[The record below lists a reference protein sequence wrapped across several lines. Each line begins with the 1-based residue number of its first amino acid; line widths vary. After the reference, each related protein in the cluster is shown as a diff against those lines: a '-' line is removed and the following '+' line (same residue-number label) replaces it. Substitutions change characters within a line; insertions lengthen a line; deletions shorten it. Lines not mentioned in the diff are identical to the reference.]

1 MLPTLLAHVVLRM
14 AHNGRLTVLT
24 GPSGVGKGTLVKRL
38 LDQHPEIWLSVS
50 ATTRQPRVGEEEG
63 VSYFFHP
70 RDTFDAL
77 VAAGGLLEWAEF
89 ASNCYGTPRDPVEE
103 HLAAGRPVLLEIE
116 LEGARQ
122 VRTSFPD
129 AFQVFLAPPSFAEL
143 ERRIRGRGTDT
154 EDAIQ
159 RRLARAREELNAQ
172 NEFDAV
178 VINDDLDQAL
188 KQLETHMQLH
198 AP

>member
-1 MLPTLLAHVVLRM
+1 MSTSGKLTLI
-14 AHNGRLTVLT
+14 T
-24 GPSGVGKGTLVKRL
+24 GPSGVGKGTLVNQL
-38 LDQHPEIWLSVS
+38 LERHPKIWLSVS
-50 ATTRQPRVGEEEG
+50 ATTRSPRQGEQDG
-63 VSYFFHP
+63 INYFFHS
-70 RDTFDAL
+70 RAGFEAL
-77 VAAGGLLEWAEF
+77 VAEGGFLEWAEF
-89 ASNCYGTPRDPVEE
+89 AGNCYGTPRDPVEE